1 MPVSSLRIWRGK
13 MRNTDVIMNDEME
26 CLLEKLGTLETEV
39 FISNLLREPFDYT
52 EWQREHFAKF
62 SLEELNTKAVQ
73 FAKEHPY
80 KE

>member
-1 MPVSSLRIWRGK
+1 
-13 MRNTDVIMNDEME
+13 MNDGMD
-26 CLLEKLGTLETEV
+26 CLLEKLGALETEV

-52 EWQREHFAKF
+52 EWQREHFTKY
-62 SLEELNTKAVQ
+62 SLEELNAKAVQ

>member
-1 MPVSSLRIWRGK
+1 
-13 MRNTDVIMNDEME
+13 MRNTDVIINDGMD
-26 CLLEKLGTLETEV
+26 CLLEKLGPLETEV

-52 EWQREHFAKF
+52 EWQREHFTKY
-62 SLEELNTKAVQ
+62 SLEELNAKAVQ